1 MKKLILIILFLPL
14 IAFATTSTVVY
25 NVTTRQVVYGSMDH
39 VQFSIASL
47 SKLMTIF
54 TVLNSDQNLEE
65 KLTVTHPQVSNTKL
79 TKGMVLTRR
88 DLINLAL
95 VSSDNLAAITLS
107 ENYPGGSAG
116 FVKAMNQNAF
126 MLEMFNTKFIEPTGL
141 SPMNCSSLNDIVYL
155 TESVGDFKIVREAA
169 QKHNLSVNGVKGKKN
184 INVKSHPTIKYF
196 GHDGVVTVKT
206 GYTKAAGFCIT
217 MLVYARGELY
227 DITVLGAK
235 SPKERQLIVENSLS
249 KIYNA

>member
-1 MKKLILIILFLPL
+1 MKKIISIMLFLPL
-14 IAFATTSTVVY
+14 VAFANPNAVIY
-25 NVTTRQVVYGSMDH
+25 NVTTRQVVDGSMDKIE
-39 VQFSIASL
+39 FSIASL

-54 TVLNSDQNLEE
+54 TVLNSDQNLDE
-65 KLTVTHPQVSNTKL
+65 KLKVTHARVSNTKL
-79 TKGMVLTRR
+79 SKGIVLTRR

-107 ENYPGGSAG
+107 ENYPGGGAG
-116 FVKAMNQNAF
+116 FVRAMNQNAI
-126 MLEMFNTKFIEPTGL
+126 MLEMFNTRFVEPTGL
-141 SPMNCSSLNDIVYL
+141 SPMNCSSLNDIVHL
-155 TESVGDFKIVREAA
+155 TESVSDFRIVREAA
-169 QKHNLSVNGVKGKKN
+169 QKQNVSVEGIKGKHN
-184 INVKSHPTIKYF
+184 IKVKSYPTIKYF